1 MPFLTKKKFSQEN
14 CYLFTKRIL
23 DVLLSL
29 FLLFFSLPLFLL
41 VAWGIK
47 LSSSGSILFKQ
58 KRAGLYGKEFIM
70 YKFRSMVTNAEQL
83 RSELE
88 RFNLIKGPT
97 FKMKDD
103 PRLTKWGKFIRKTSL
118 DELPQLWNVLKD
130 DMSLVGP
137 RPFPILDA
145 NKDYPF
151 HKERLRVK
159 PGLSCLWQ
167 INGRAE
173 INDYNEWLR
182 LDLEYIN
189 KRSISLDLKILLKTI
204 PAVIFG
210 RGAY

>member
-14 CYLFTKRIL
+14 YYLFTKRIL

-47 LSSSGSILFKQ
+47 LSSCGPILFKQ

>member
-14 CYLFTKRIL
+14 YYLFTKRIL

-47 LSSSGSILFKQ
+47 LSSCGPILFKQ

-167 INGRAE
+167 INGRSE